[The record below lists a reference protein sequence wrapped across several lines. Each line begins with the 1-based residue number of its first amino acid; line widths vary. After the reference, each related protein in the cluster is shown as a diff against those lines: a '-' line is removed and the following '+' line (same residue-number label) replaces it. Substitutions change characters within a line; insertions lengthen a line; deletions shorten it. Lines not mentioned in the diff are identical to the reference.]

1 MIAVSDQTRGVRMGG
16 YTEPASAFTNTIDF
30 ITMASEGNATDFGD
44 CLNAILN
51 GAPAQNKTRGV
62 MMGGQTPTYVNII
75 QFITIQS
82 AGNAQDFGD
91 LLAAIASVPAGL
103 CDINASNS
111 G

>member
-1 MIAVSDQTRGVRMGG
+1 
-16 YTEPASAFTNTIDF
+16 
-30 ITMASEGNATDFGD
+30 MASEGNATDFGNLLD
-44 CLNAILN
+44 AVLN
-51 GAPAQNKTRGV
+51 GAPAQNRTRGV
-62 MMGGQTPTYVNII
+62 MMGGSTPTYLNTI

-82 AGNAQDFGD
+82 AGNATDFGD

>member
-1 MIAVSDQTRGVRMGG
+1 
-16 YTEPASAFTNTIDF
+16 
-30 ITMASEGNATDFGD
+30 
-44 CLNAILN
+44 
-51 GAPAQNKTRGV
+51 
-62 MMGGQTPTYVNII
+62 MMGGSTPTYTNTI

-82 AGNAQDFGD
+82 AGNATDFGD